1 MAHMK
6 WAASTHTQHLGFA
19 PSSISRR
26 SRRCR
31 EAGVVLRICEMMEV
45 DTHFTLC
52 VRLISLRF
60 LRFPEEFLDF
70 DLFFRENDTL
80 CHRHTHCIHFVVTA
94 VIEFVRPQNPR
105 DPALLRFDHQCVHIK
120 HKHQGH
126 HGITPHP
133 MHHPLR
139 PLPAVSTW
147 TRFLSAVSGP
157 DGASRADGGRPGCGA
172 ERVRGLE

>member
-1 MAHMK
+1 MVGVLRQNTVSCSRPLKWFLMESSCYSSLILIKITHHYFECNLSNVKKQMESLKSDAPIMAHMK

-105 DPALLRFDHQCVHIK
+105 DPA
-120 HKHQGH
+120 
-126 HGITPHP
+126 
-133 MHHPLR
+133 
-139 PLPAVSTW
+139 
-147 TRFLSAVSGP
+147 FL
-157 DGASRADGGRPGCGA
+157 
-172 ERVRGLE
+172 